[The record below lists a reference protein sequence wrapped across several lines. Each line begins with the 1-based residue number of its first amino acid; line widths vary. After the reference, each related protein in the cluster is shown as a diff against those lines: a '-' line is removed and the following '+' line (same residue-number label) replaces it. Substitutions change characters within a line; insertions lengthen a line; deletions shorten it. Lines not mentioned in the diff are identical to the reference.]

1 MIGKW
6 GRIVLCL
13 QSNTFLVSMS
23 FPHSIVF
30 PLLKELRS
38 YSWFYLMGSRIFY
51 AETPFYSWCLAYS
64 ETTSPSCH
72 RKSGQ
77 IVFIAVKTWFFFTY
91 NIGTEMV
98 GPGKRVFVGCLC
110 LMSWVAGSLLT
121 ELIAYLQR
129 SRFYLELINTIF
141 IGSTLLLVW

>member
-1 MIGKW
+1 
-6 GRIVLCL
+6 
-13 QSNTFLVSMS
+13 
-23 FPHSIVF
+23 
-30 PLLKELRS
+30 
-38 YSWFYLMGSRIFY
+38 
-51 AETPFYSWCLAYS
+51 
-64 ETTSPSCH
+64 
-72 RKSGQ
+72 
-77 IVFIAVKTWFFFTY
+77 
-91 NIGTEMV
+91 MV